1 MPLNRKKILV
11 LLIVLVAAIQ
21 LVPIDRRNPPV
32 TAEVAGAQ
40 EFLVILKRSCFD
52 CHSNET
58 TWPWYSRIAPVS
70 WMLAYDVYE
79 GREHLNFS
87 HWGDYP
93 GEKQVKLRKEIRE
106 EVDEGEMPPFQYNL
120 VHQGARLGNQDK
132 EIIRRWTAG
141 GGTLSQ

>member
-1 MPLNRKKILV
+1 MMPLNRKKILV
-11 LLIVLVAAIQ
+11 VLVFLIAVIQ
-21 LVPIDRRNPPV
+21 LIPINRSNPAA

-40 EFLVILKRSCFD
+40 DFMVLKRSCLD

-106 EVDEGEMPPFQYNL
+106 EVDEGEMPPFQYYL
-120 VHQGARLGNQDK
+120 VHREARLGNQDK
-132 EIIRRWTAG
+132 EIIRRWAAG
-141 GGTLSQ
+141 GETLSQ

>member
-1 MPLNRKKILV
+1 MPLNRKNILILV
-11 LLIVLVAAIQ
+11 VLVAAIQ

-32 TAEVAGAQ
+32 TSEVAGSQ
-40 EFLVILKRSCFD
+40 EFLAILKRSCVD

-58 TWPWYSRIAPVS
+58 TWPWYGRIAPVS

-93 GEKQVKLRKEIRE
+93 EEKQVKLRKEIRE
-106 EVDEGEMPPFQYNL
+106 EVDEGEMPPFQYDL
-120 VHQGARLGNQDK
+120 VHRDARLGNQEK
-132 EIIRRWTAG
+132 EIIRRWAAG
-141 GGTLSQ
+141 EETRSQ